1 MSKYLFE
8 QFTAVRNYSDLTFS
22 PDGKWVAYTTNIS
35 GQYNVWRQPVQVC
48 PEGLP
53 QMPVQLTALVENAA
67 RRAVWSPD
75 GESILTI
82 ADFQGNE
89 NYQLYRIPTHQG
101 WLYPITDQPEVR
113 HEIGP
118 KPFSPDGK
126 FIVYASNERDRAD
139 FDVIVH
145 DLISGETKNLLAGD
159 AYYNPHSWSP
169 DGRFVLTVKF
179 NDNTDQD
186 LYLSD
191 IQTGYSKCLTSH
203 TGSVKFLPGAW
214 APDSSGFYLVSD
226 LDREFMGL
234 AFLELETGS
243 IKWLQTPEWDVQT
256 GDVSSDGRY
265 LAWTVNEDG
274 YSRLSLRDLG
284 NNKAVQFKELPEGII
299 GGLRF
304 NPCAPLI
311 GFYLYKP
318 SRPGNLYLLDINS
331 GKFEII
337 TQSFLGGI
345 PEDQMVEPDLIR
357 YTTFDGR
364 EIPAYLY
371 KPKSASG
378 SSPLPVILSIHGGPE
393 AQELPH
399 YAYNGFYQYLCHIGI
414 GVLAPNIRGSSGY
427 GKSYQKLIHRDW
439 GGNELKDLEHAAL
452 YLKGLDWVNSQKLG
466 VFGGSFGGFATLS
479 CVSRLPDYW
488 AAAVDIVGPSNLI
501 TFTKSVPT
509 LWKRFLKKWIGDPE
523 EDEQMLK
530 ERSPITYVNNIK
542 APLLII
548 QGANDP
554 RVVKAESDQMV
565 TQLKQLGREVEYM
578 VFEDEGH
585 GFTKTGNVLKYLR
598 TSADWFKKHL
608 LDTTS

>member
-8 QFTAVRNYSDLTFS
+8 QFTAVRNYTDLSFS
-22 PDGKWVAYTTNIS
+22 PDGKWVAYTTNTS
-35 GQYNVWRQPVQVC
+35 GQYNVWRQPVKVG

-75 GESILTI
+75 GELILTI

-89 NYQLYRIPTHQG
+89 NFQLYRIPSDQG

-118 KPFSPDGK
+118 DPFSPDGK
-126 FIVYASNERDRAD
+126 FIAYASNERDRGD

-145 DLISGETKNLLAGD
+145 DLASGETKILLAGD
-159 AYYNPHSWSP
+159 AYYCPYSWSP

-179 NDNTDQD
+179 NDNIDQD
-186 LYLSD
+186 LFISD
-191 IQTGYSKCLTSH
+191 IQTGESKCLTSH
-203 TGSVKFLPGAW
+203 TGSVKFLPAAW
-214 APDSSGFYLVSD
+214 APDSSGIYIVSD
-226 LDREFMGL
+226 LDREFLGL
-234 AFLELETGS
+234 AFLEIETGS
-243 IKWLQTPEWDVQT
+243 IKWLETPDWDVQIC
-256 GDVSSDGRY
+256 DVSSDGRY
-265 LAWTVNEDG
+265 LVWTVNEDG
-274 YSRLSLRDLG
+274 YSRLYLRDFK
-284 NNKAVQFKELPEGII
+284 NDKVVQFENLPEGVI

-311 GFYLYKP
+311 GLYLHRS

-331 GKFEII
+331 GEFEIV
-337 TQSFLGGI
+337 TQSFLGGV
-345 PEDQMVEPDLIR
+345 PEEEMVEPELIR
-357 YTTFDGR
+357 YKTFDGR

-371 KPKSASG
+371 KPENGSAS
-378 SSPLPVILSIHGGPE
+378 SPVPVILSIHGGPE
-393 AQELPH
+393 HQEFPY

-414 GVLAPNIRGSSGY
+414 GVLAPNVRGSTGY

-439 GGNELKDLEHAAL
+439 GGDELKDLEYAAL
-452 YLKGLDWVNSQKLG
+452 YLKGLDWVNSEKLG

-479 CVSRLPDYW
+479 CVSRLSDYW

-501 TFTKSVPT
+501 TFTKSVPPF
-509 LWKRFLKKWIGDPE
+509 WKRFMKKWIGDPD
-523 EDEQMLK
+523 EDKEMLK

-565 TQLKQLGREVEYM
+565 DQLKQLGREVEYM
-578 VFEDEGH
+578 IFEDEGH
-585 GFTKTGNVLKYLR
+585 SFTKTENTLKYLR
-598 TSADWFKKHL
+598 ASADWFKKHL
-608 LDTTS
+608 FDTTS